1 MYQYFKVFL
10 RPYWNKFNKPIA
22 QTFVKV
28 LLKLSKLSKSLG
40 LPQGFYEFTEDWIN
54 DSASNKTQLQE
65 NYKKIHFPHQII
77 RTEPGRLDKN
87 AHWKF
92 KQEYQRESPETF
104 VVKIPNGRVWG
115 QGGTIITPDD
125 KVLADLSRIYAQSIN
140 KHPIFCQ
147 WKFPKVQ
154 CIDGTVAVLSA
165 IAGEG
170 YFHWMCDVLPRL
182 ELLRL
187 SNIDF
192 NVIDKFLVNAY
203 QAPFHKETL
212 STLGIPQSKIIES
225 VKFSHIRATQLVAP
239 SLPGIS
245 GNIPKWACDFLRN
258 TFLSGNQKK
267 KSDLPERIYISRTR
281 TNNRK
286 IINEAELVKF
296 LIPYEFKTI
305 FLESMSVAEQALLF
319 SRAKFIISPHGAGLT
334 NLVFC
339 DSGTKVIEIFSPSY
353 VNVCYYSLSNQVNVD
368 YYYLLGEGKKPPDY
382 VDPGL
387 GRANILVSLDS
398 LLNLFKLVGLE

>member
-1 MYQYFKVFL
+1 MHESLKIRL
-10 RPYWNKFNKPIA
+10 RAYWYKLNKPIA
-22 QTFVKV
+22 KILVNF
-28 LLKLSKLSKSLG
+28 LLKLPERSKLFG
-40 LPQGFYEFTEDWIN
+40 LPQGFYEVTEDWIN
-54 DSASNKTQLQE
+54 DSGLNKVKLQE
-65 NYKKIHFPHQII
+65 NYKKIHFPHQIV
-77 RTEPGRLDKN
+77 RTEPGRLDKK

-104 VVKIPNGRVWG
+104 VVKIPNGRVLG

-125 KVLADLSRIYAQSIN
+125 KVLADLSRIYSQSIN
-140 KHPIFCQ
+140 DHPIFCQ
-147 WKFPKVQ
+147 WKFPKLQ

-170 YFHWMCDVLPRL
+170 YFHWMCDVLPRI

-187 SNIDF
+187 NNIDL
-192 NVIDKFLVNAY
+192 NTIDNFLVNLY

-212 STLGIPQSKIIES
+212 KTLGIHQSKIIES
-225 VKFSHIRATQLVAP
+225 VKFPHIKATQLVVP

-258 TFLSGNQKK
+258 TFLSGNQTKI
-267 KSDLPERIYISRTR
+267 SDLPERIYISRTR

-296 LIPYEFKTI
+296 LIPYKFKTI

-319 SRAKFIISPHGAGLT
+319 SRAKFILAPHGAGLT

-339 DSGTKVIEIFSPSY
+339 NSGTKVIEIFSPFY
-353 VNVCYYSLSNQVNVD
+353 VNVCYYSLSNQVNLD
-368 YYYLLGEGKKPPDY
+368 YYYLLGEGKRPPEY

-387 GRANILVSLDS
+387 GRANILVNLDS
-398 LLNLFKLVGLE
+398 LSNLFKLVGI

>member
-1 MYQYFKVFL
+1 MYQYFKVLL
-10 RPYWNKFNKPIA
+10 RPHWSKFNKQIGKN
-22 QTFVKV
+22 FVQIIIHMP
-28 LLKLSKLSKSLG
+28 KLSKALG
-40 LPQGFYEFTEDWIN
+40 LPQGFYELTEDWIN
-54 DSASNKTQLQE
+54 DSALNEKNVKE
-65 NYKKIHFPHQII
+65 NYKKIHVSHQIV

-87 AHWKF
+87 GHWKF

-125 KVLADLSRIYAQSIN
+125 KVLADLSRIYSQDIN
-140 KHPIFCQ
+140 EHPIFCQ
-147 WKFPKVQ
+147 WKFPKVH

-170 YFHWMCDVLPRL
+170 YFHWMCDVLPRI

-187 SNIDF
+187 SNIDL
-192 NVIDKFLVNAY
+192 NAIDKFLVNIY
-203 QAPFHKETL
+203 QAPFHQETL
-212 STLGIPQSKIIES
+212 STLGIPKAKIIES
-225 VKFSHIRATQLVAP
+225 SKFPYIKATELVVP

-258 TFLSGNQKK
+258 TFLSDNQTKN
-267 KSDLPERIYISRTR
+267 SDLPERIYISRTR

-296 LIPYEFKTI
+296 LIPYKFKTI

-319 SRAKFIISPHGAGLT
+319 SRANFIIAPHGAGLT

-339 DSGTKVIEIFSPSY
+339 NSGTKVIEIFSPSY
-353 VNVCYYSLSNQVNVD
+353 VNVCYYSLSNQVNLD
-368 YYYLLGEGKKPPDY
+368 YYYLLGEGKRPPEY

-387 GRANILVSLDS
+387 GRTNILVNFNSLS
-398 LLNLFKLVGLE
+398 NLFKLVGLE